1 MLAINGSQCKHKML
15 ALLDGLHLAR
25 SSRRSPRRINEVVK
39 SLRGITVDTEHTRV
53 AMADLLGRI
62 VRRELADASGIA
74 HTYGACSALLGVA
87 RTGSKI
93 LFKIDVQL

>member
-1 MLAINGSQCKHKML
+1 
-15 ALLDGLHLAR
+15 
-25 SSRRSPRRINEVVK
+25 
-39 SLRGITVDTEHTRV
+39 VDTEHTRV

-87 RTGSKI
+87 RTGSKV